1 MIISVLKEVS
11 SIGYPQAGKNGI
23 GKMIRIQIAPS
34 KRSIFHLSLSLERN
48 SIVFDFISIIKD
60 KLFLVLFSSWIRI
73 THIFCICKYVSI
85 CKRKIFCLM
94 NNKISGIR
102 KKERKKTAATNIQKI
117 RKDIAYTHRPNRMSV
132 LNFSLLYLLIYILWL
147 VFVFGFKYYGVLL
160 Y

>member
-1 MIISVLKEVS
+1 MIIIVLKEVS

-23 GKMIRIQIAPS
+23 GKMIRIQIDPS

-102 KKERKKTAATNIQKI
+102 KKERKKENSCYE
-117 RKDIAYTHRPNRMSV
+117 YTKNKKRYSV
-132 LNFSLLYLLIYILWL
+132 YTQTKPY
-147 VFVFGFKYYGVLL
+147 VGFKFLL
-160 Y
+160 TIFNDIYSLACFCFWF